1 MTLKARKAPM
11 ETTTVNLKPNSLLTT
26 NFTEKNDFQVLELCV
41 KFHLIAGYRLS
52 ELSDFDCRT
61 NFAHNLESL
70 KTLLVL
76 LRLTG
81 EGAFINDVTQ
91 VGEGESDFVTL
102 CIKVSVKQSFKCDRG
117 GRSSENVKIF
127 ATSFMLTL

>member
-1 MTLKARKAPM
+1 M
-11 ETTTVNLKPNSLLTT
+11 
-26 NFTEKNDFQVLELCV
+26 
-41 KFHLIAGYRLS
+41 S

-81 EGAFINDVTQ
+81 KGAFINDVTQ
-91 VGEGESDFVTL
+91 EGEGESDFVTL
-102 CIKVSVKQSFKCDRG
+102 CIEVSVRQSFKCDKG
-117 GRSSENVKIF
+117 GRGSENVQIF
-127 ATSFMLTL
+127 ATSFTNDSLIINYLQSCSE